1 MVLFQYGKRNP
12 DALDAEILSPPHT
25 IQWLEK
31 QMLENR
37 VRHGFCQPG
46 DVLGSE
52 ESCNTDI
59 NYLLSDT
66 NNPYAS
72 EYDAAVS
79 KGYKDPRLAD
89 VEDLRKRKA
98 GTLFS
103 GAKYMIDEPD
113 PSAGGNTVTARGVA
127 CVAWDENDFGI
138 PEDSNRCAQVDD
150 IPKPWCF
157 ISDEDWDY
165 CAEDPSAG
173 GNTVTARGVACVAWD
188 ENDFGIPE
196 DSNRCAQVDDLAKP
210 WCFIGDEDWDY
221 CDDGSKKEL

>member
-1 MVLFQYGKRNP
+1 MVFFQYGKRNP
-12 DALDAEILSPPHT
+12 DVLDAEILSPPDT
-25 IQWLEK
+25 IRWLEK

-52 ESCNTDI
+52 EPCNTDI
-59 NYLLSDT
+59 NYLLTDA

-72 EYDAAVS
+72 EYDTAAS

-89 VEDLRKRKA
+89 VEDLRKRKE

-103 GAKYMIDEPD
+103 EAKYMIDEPD

-127 CVAWDENDFGI
+127 CVARRRTILGYRRIATAVPKSTTYLSLGVSSVMRIGTTVLTILLLEATLRLGAWPAWLGRNDFGI
-138 PEDSNRCAQVDD
+138 PEDSNRCARVDD

-157 ISDEDWDY
+157 I
-165 CAEDPSAG
+165 
-173 GNTVTARGVACVAWD
+173 
-188 ENDFGIPE
+188 
-196 DSNRCAQVDDLAKP
+196 
-210 WCFIGDEDWDY
+210 GD
-221 CDDGSKKEL
+221 GLGLLR